1 MRRRSGKLE
10 FAKKI
15 LCIGAGYVGGPT
27 MAVIAAKCPQ
37 YKVTVVD
44 INPARINAWNSD
56 NLPIYEPGL
65 LEVVKEA
72 RGRNLF
78 FSTDI
83 DAGIAEAEII
93 FVSVNTPTKSF
104 GEGAGKA
111 ADLQYWE
118 LTARNIV
125 KVAQSDKIII
135 EKSTLPVRT
144 AEAMGRILNANDK
157 GIRFEVLSNP
167 EFLAEGTA
175 VEDLNSPDRV
185 LIGSRLTPEGIKA
198 RDQVV
203 EIYANWVPR
212 DRIVTSNVW
221 SSELSKL
228 VANAF
233 LAQRIS
239 SINSISALCEKTE
252 ADVSEVSRT
261 IGMDKRVGSRFLM
274 SSVGFG
280 GSCFKK
286 DILNLVYICESYGL
300 TEVAEYWESVVR
312 MNEYQKRRFVQNMLK
327 AMFNT
332 VAGKRIALFGFA
344 FKADTGDTRES
355 PAIDVALQLIDEH
368 AKVVITDPKA
378 LDNARI
384 DLKEHIDKVEFAAD
398 PYEAA
403 RGAHAVA
410 VMTEW
415 KMYKELD
422 YKKIFARME
431 KPAFLFDGRNVL
443 DHKELF
449 EIGFNVFPLGQ
460 PEMKHF

>member
-1 MRRRSGKLE
+1 MILGNAG
-10 FAKKI
+10 FQKKI

-44 INPARINAWNSD
+44 INAARISAWNSD
-56 NLPIYEPGL
+56 ELPIYEPGL
-65 LEVVKEA
+65 LDVVKQA

-78 FSTDI
+78 FSTDVDAAI
-83 DAGIAEAEII
+83 DEAEII

-125 KVAQSDKIII
+125 KVAKADKIII

-144 AEAMGRILNANDK
+144 AEAMSRILNANEK

-175 VEDLNSPDRV
+175 IEDLNDPDRV
-185 LIGSRLTPEGIKA
+185 LIGSRLTPEGITA
-198 RDQVV
+198 RDSVV

-212 DRIVTSNVW
+212 EKIVTSNVW

-261 IGMDKRVGSRFLM
+261 IGMDSRIGSRFLY

-300 TEVAEYWESVVR
+300 TEVARYWESVVE
-312 MNEYQKRRFVQNMLK
+312 MNDYQKRRFVQNMLK

-355 PAIDVALQLIDEH
+355 PAIDVAKQLLDEH
-368 AKVVITDPKA
+368 AKVVISDPKA
-378 LDNARI
+378 LDNAKI
-384 DLKEHIDKVEFAAD
+384 DLANDVEKLEFIAD
-398 PYEAA
+398 PYQAA
-403 RGAHAVA
+403 KGAHAIA
-410 VMTEW
+410 IMTEW
-415 KMYKELD
+415 KEYKTLD
-422 YKKIFARME
+422 YKKIYANME
-431 KPAFLFDGRNVL
+431 RPSFIFDGRNIL
-443 DHKELF
+443 NHKELF
-449 EIGFNVFPLGQ
+449 KLGFNVFPLGQ
-460 PEMKHF
+460 PELKHF